1 MKKLKIMI
9 MSMVFALISF
19 GVLVNVDADTLKY
32 KVCTP
37 AETSTYNK
45 YTVYSSKYVT
55 PYGYVNSYSNQDSRI
70 VFCFEHGIP
79 MIKSGGRKFTSYKL
93 NGSML
98 NKGIGYAGW
107 YVDKNAKESASCSNS
122 RTAAQVWVHM
132 ISYRYKKGGKCDN
145 CNLLEMSDT
154 ALKTRVKSMLKTS
167 NSNEESIA
175 KHVTQIR
182 TLYNV
187 HGKKPTFK
195 SATSGI
201 ATNKFDNCTYDK
213 DKGKF
218 TCKKVLTETSGVLQ
232 KVQALSSSR
241 FHFTIDKP
249 SGVTVSR
256 SGNKVTITAT
266 IDDTKTNNSISITYK
281 RTRLS
286 DKSVVKQSV
295 IGGNVQDMAMSVP
308 TEYTEKTTV
317 KLYPDIETATI
328 KVKKTIA
335 NTDGKT
341 LDGAKLYLYD
351 DDECTVRSQDYQGNT
366 FAVRTTA
373 NGGLA
378 SWEGVIY
385 EDKIKYYVG
394 EKESDDYEE
403 LCVPVT
409 PIKPV
414 ENAEPQANKQ
424 VDTSIKPAITSDSV
438 RAIKL
443 ANDEVNIIEN
453 IPKGSGS
460 IEIQKT
466 NQYTDEPL
474 RGRLF
479 GVYLDEKCE
488 ENAEDVDGNA
498 QEVKSTDENGII
510 TWKKL
515 PYPSA
520 KDSERVYYVKEIFS
534 TDSNTFGDGYTI
546 DKTAEVYKNAKDYC
560 IPVPF
565 KEKGKDFEKN
575 AKKTLKI
582 TNIPYGNLTV
592 LKQDVDTGVSI
603 KGAVFALYKSDG
615 KTLAENI
622 DGKKIGNIT
631 TNASGVAKFES
642 VPYGD
647 YILREIKTP
656 EGYKKLEKDLKITLN
671 EDTNSLKYQGQRI
684 IGVPANQA
692 MTSYKLGDVDGDE
705 KITSKDLAFITDFI
719 EKNSKNEKVSITAN
733 QKYAADIDKDG
744 SIQEAD
750 ATLLKEYLDENKLA
764 FKALEHGVFILGDK
778 TYNLGD
784 PTNDG
789 KIDEKD
795 LKMAKDIYLGEITK
809 YTDLEYYA
817 CDLNNDGTVNYQDI
831 NLFEIYL
838 GTGKTS
844 ETLEPQLTIDLNKID
859 YNADKKYDLKD
870 IYFLKGVIIGSG
882 GEIGD
887 YTYDFNEDDQITSE
901 DVTLLDSYINSIGKE
916 RAYDITGKSEVEFN
930 EYLNKIYEYKN
941 KEIEPDK
948 PAGST
953 PETGTT
959 ETPTT
964 KPEEEQNSNT
974 VPKDEYLKYDYDK
987 SGKIDDTD
995 IVILKIDHGDY
1006 NVDYDKTGKIDAS
1019 DKDLLNSLISGIA
1032 NKSNTSFI
1040 YDLNNDE
1047 SIDDVDLILYTSYV
1061 EGDKNLFEKVV
1072 ISNDVNKDG
1081 KVDENDLKLVEAA
1094 IEKKDTATANSA
1106 ADVNNDGVID
1116 NNDILSIKKAIGG
1129 YKEFNVLDQMVVSY
1143 EEKISIAVTNV
1154 PLDVLIS
1161 KQNITNSKE
1170 VEGARIVI
1178 KDSKGNKVIDYV
1190 SKTKAKKFYLATG
1203 TYVLTETVT
1212 PIGYQKLV
1220 NNIKF
1225 KVQADGNVKI
1235 LSAKSNMYKV
1245 KKTKDYGEYDHL
1257 IVYNTPKVI
1266 KAPKTGSVKSVLE
1279 VLGGILLIGS
1289 GGYFVYYRSKKNNL
1303 MTK

>member
-9 MSMVFALISF
+9 MSMAFALISF
-19 GVLVNVDADTLKY
+19 GVLVNVNADTLKY

-37 AETSTYNK
+37 VKTKTYDN

-55 PYGYVNSYSNQDSRI
+55 PYGYVNSYSNQSSRI

-79 MIKSGGRKFTSYKL
+79 MIKSSGRTFTSYKL
-93 NGSML
+93 SGSKL

-107 YVDKNAKESASCSNS
+107 YVNKDAKESPSCSNS
-122 RTAAQVWVHM
+122 RVAAQVFVHM
-132 ISYRYKKGGKCDN
+132 MSYDYKKKKDF
-145 CNLLEMSDT
+145 LTISDST
-154 ALKTRVKSMLKTS
+154 LKTRVKSMLSTS
-167 NSNEESIA
+167 SSNEESIA

-195 SATSGI
+195 SATSGV
-201 ATNKFDNCTYDK
+201 ATNKFDSCTYDE
-213 DKGKF
+213 DKGKY

-232 KVQALSSSR
+232 KVYALSSPR
-241 FHFTIDKP
+241 FHFKIDKP
-249 SGVTVSR
+249 SGVDVSR
-256 SGNKVTITAT
+256 SGNKVTVTAT
-266 IDDTKTNNSISITYK
+266 IDDSKINNSISIAYK

-286 DKSVVKQSV
+286 DKSVVKKSV

-308 TEYTEKTTV
+308 TEYLETTTV
-317 KLYPDIETATI
+317 KLYADIDTATI
-328 KVKKTIA
+328 KVKKFIA

-341 LDGAKLYLYD
+341 LDGAELYLYD
-351 DDECTVRSQDYQGNT
+351 DNDCTERSQNYQGNT
-366 FAVRTTA
+366 FTVRTTA

-385 EDKIKYYVG
+385 EENRIYYVG
-394 EKESDDYEE
+394 EKESDEYEE

-409 PIKPV
+409 PIKP
-414 ENAEPQANKQ
+414 ASSSSSSTTTA
-424 VDTSIKPAITSDSV
+424 
-438 RAIKL
+438 

-466 NQYTDEPL
+466 NQYTDKPL

-510 TWKKL
+510 TWEKL

-575 AKKTLKI
+575 VKKTLKI

-592 LKQDVDTGVSI
+592 LKQDVDTGASI

-705 KITSKDLAFITDFI
+705 RITSKDLAFINDFI

-744 SIQEAD
+744 SIKEAD
-750 ATLLKEYLDENKLA
+750 ATLLKAYLDGDKLA

-838 GTGKTS
+838 GTGKIS

-859 YNADKKYDLKD
+859 YNVDKKYDLKD

-882 GEIGD
+882 GEIVD

-901 DVTLLDSYINSIGKE
+901 DVTLLDSYIDSIGKE
-916 RAYDITGKSEVEFN
+916 RAYDITGKSEVEIN

-964 KPEEEQNSNT
+964 KTEEEQNNNT
-974 VPKDEYLKYDYDK
+974 VLKDEYLKYDYDK

-1006 NVDYDKTGKIDAS
+1006 NVDYDKNGKIDAS

-1061 EGDKNLFEKVV
+1061 EGDKNLFEKVE
-1072 ISNDVNKDG
+1072 ITNDVNKDG

-1094 IEKKDTATANSA
+1094 IEKKDTATANKA

-1116 NNDILSIKKAIGG
+1116 NDDIISIKKAIGG